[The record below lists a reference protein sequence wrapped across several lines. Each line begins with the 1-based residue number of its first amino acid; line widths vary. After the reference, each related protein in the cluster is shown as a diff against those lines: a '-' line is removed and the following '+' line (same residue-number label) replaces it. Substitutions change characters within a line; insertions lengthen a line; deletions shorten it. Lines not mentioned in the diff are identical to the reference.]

1 MISPVAGQVG
11 SWRISGICNSAL
23 EPTRML
29 SHQQRRE
36 PQRSVLMAASLFLA
50 IGLLL
55 QGWRIWS
62 LNATYDQGLF
72 LQEIWNGHLGKP
84 FESTLASELSTPVL
98 VTGEALPT
106 LGYHHLGQHFTPLLM
121 LWLPL
126 VLLLGVWSLPLI
138 QVGLLTAGGLVLHQ
152 LAREDLE
159 PRLASWI
166 AISYFCAGIVIGPTL
181 ENFHDLCAIP
191 LLSFSLLLGI
201 RRRNPWLYGVPALL
215 LPLVREDVGLLSFS
229 FGVWM
234 LLRQRQA
241 WRWAGLGLC
250 LYSTLMVFTI
260 TNHVMPLF
268 GSEVSVRFMDE
279 RFGQFLVAQNGRGS
293 TVDVLKAML
302 SQPLLLLQELLRPIG
317 PTIKFLITLWL
328 PLAFLPA
335 AGLDGW
341 LLMAGP
347 LFVALSSQGGNA
359 LAVNLRFVLYLV
371 PGVFAGGI
379 LWWTQHPEL
388 FHERW
393 LKRLWRTALVLS
405 LLFTITGNP
414 HRSLSALIPDS
425 VQPWVYVSP
434 WRQLQ
439 RGWDTRQLL
448 KVIPGDASVAAE
460 THLVP
465 LLAARHVLLRF
476 PENVAYTDEAKLRH
490 PVDWV
495 VSQPGFN
502 AIYAPAF
509 RRNAA
514 WVRRSQQQIAALLAS
529 GDYSVKR
536 CGSSGIVLQRIDR
549 AVAPEQPEG
558 LSAGERCVAEQF
570 NRALA
575 AMQQHGDATPLP
587 PPGRKPAD
595 SGRSPATP
603 SGR

>member
-1 MISPVAGQVG
+1 
-11 SWRISGICNSAL
+11 
-23 EPTRML
+23 ML
-29 SHQQRRE
+29 SAHDQRE
-36 PQRSVLMAASLFLA
+36 PERWVRLAAGLFLA

-72 LQEIWNGHLGKP
+72 LQEIWNGSLGKP

-98 VTGEALPT
+98 VTGESLPT

-126 VLLLGVWSLPLI
+126 VLLLGIWSLPLI
-138 QVGLLTAGGLVLHQ
+138 QVGLLTAGGLVLHK
-152 LAREDLE
+152 LAQEDLE

-201 RRRNPWLYGVPALL
+201 RRRNPWLYGIPALL
-215 LPLVREDVGLLSFS
+215 LPFVREDVGLLSFS
-229 FGVWM
+229 FGLWM
-234 LLRQRQA
+234 LLRQRKA
-241 WRWAGLGLC
+241 WLWAGLGLC
-250 LYSTLMVFTI
+250 LYSALMVFTI

-279 RFGQFLVAQNGRGS
+279 RFGQFLAAQNGRGS
-293 TVDVLKAML
+293 TVDALKAMV
-302 SQPLLLLQELLRPIG
+302 SQPLLLLQELVQPIG
-317 PTIKFLITLWL
+317 PTLKFLITLWL

-335 AGLDGW
+335 AGVDGW

-379 LWWTQHPEL
+379 LWWAQHPAL

-393 LKRLWRTALVLS
+393 LKRLWRAALVLS
-405 LLFTITGNP
+405 VLFTITGNP
-414 HRSLSALIPDS
+414 HRSLSLLIPDS
-425 VQPWVYVSP
+425 VQPWVYISP

-439 RGWDTRQLL
+439 RGVETRELL
-448 KVIPGDASVAAE
+448 RTIPREASVAAE

-465 LLAARHVLLRF
+465 LLAERRVLLRF
-476 PENVAYTDEAKLRH
+476 PENSAYTDERKQELPAQ
-490 PVDWV
+490 WI

-502 AIYAPAF
+502 ADYAPAF
-509 RRNAA
+509 RRNAV
-514 WVRRSQQQIAALLAS
+514 WVRRSQATIAELLES
-529 GDYSVKR
+529 GTYRVHR
-536 CGSSGIVLQRIDR
+536 CDQRGIVLRHIQTGARQVGEPSDAAGASCVDAQFDQALRQMKQR
-549 AVAPEQPEG
+549 
-558 LSAGERCVAEQF
+558 
-570 NRALA
+570 
-575 AMQQHGDATPLP
+575 GDAS
-587 PPGRKPAD
+587 R
-595 SGRSPATP
+595 R
-603 SGR
+603 

>member
-1 MISPVAGQVG
+1 
-11 SWRISGICNSAL
+11 
-23 EPTRML
+23 ML
-29 SHQQRRE
+29 SRHERRA
-36 PQRSVLMAASLFLA
+36 PISSVQLAACLFAA
-50 IGLLL
+50 IGLSL
-55 QGWRIWS
+55 QLWRIWS

-166 AISYFCAGIVIGPTL
+166 ACSYFCAGIVIGPAL

-191 LLSFSLLLGI
+191 LLSFCLMLGI
-201 RRRNPWLYGVPALL
+201 RRGHRWLYAIPALL

-229 FGVWM
+229 FGLWM
-234 LLRQRQA
+234 VLRLQRG

-250 LYSTLMVFTI
+250 LYSTFMVFAI

-279 RFGQFLVAQNGRGS
+279 RFGQFLAAQNGQGS
-293 TVDVLKAML
+293 TVDALKAML
-302 SQPLLLLQELLRPIG
+302 SQPLLLLRELVQPLG
-317 PTIKFLITLWL
+317 PTLKFLLTLWL

-335 AGLDGW
+335 LAIDGW
-341 LLMAGP
+341 LLMALP

-379 LWWTQHPEL
+379 LWWRQRQAL
-388 FHERW
+388 FQQRW
-393 LKRLWRTALVLS
+393 RKRLWRTALVLS
-405 LLFTITGNP
+405 VLFTITGNP

-434 WRQLQ
+434 LRQLQ
-439 RGWDTRQLL
+439 RGWQTRQLL
-448 KVIPGDASVAAE
+448 QAIPSDASVAAE

-476 PENVAYTDEAKLRH
+476 PENVAYTDEAKQRH
-490 PVDWV
+490 GVDWV
-495 VSQPGFN
+495 ISQPGFN
-502 AIYAPAF
+502 ADYAPAF
-509 RRNAA
+509 RANAA
-514 WVRRSQQQIAALLAS
+514 WVHRSKQQIDGLLAS
-529 GDYSVKR
+529 GDYRVAR
-536 CGSSGIVLQRIDR
+536 CGANGILLQRI
-549 AVAPEQPEG
+549 ASNPGAASAPSQ
-558 LSAGERCVAEQF
+558 SAGEHCVADQF
-570 NRALA
+570 NAALA
-575 AMQQHGDATPLP
+575 QMQQHGDAAQP
-587 PPGRKPAD
+587 PRPGRKPAD
-595 SGRSPATP
+595 TSRSPAMP
-603 SGR
+603 

>member
-1 MISPVAGQVG
+1 
-11 SWRISGICNSAL
+11 
-23 EPTRML
+23 ML
-29 SHQQRRE
+29 SRNERHSPERRV
-36 PQRSVLMAASLFLA
+36 QLAASLFLT
-50 IGLLL
+50 IGLIL
-55 QGWRIWS
+55 QFWRIWS

-72 LQEIWNGHLGKP
+72 LQEIWSGHLGKP

-98 VTGEALPT
+98 VNREALPT
-106 LGYHHLGQHFTPLLM
+106 LGYYHLGQHFTPLLM

-152 LAREDLE
+152 LAKEDLE
-159 PRLASWI
+159 PRLANWI

-201 RRRNPWLYGVPALL
+201 RRRNPWLYGIPALL

-229 FGVWM
+229 FGLWM
-234 LLRQRQA
+234 LVRQRQA
-241 WRWAGLGLC
+241 WRLAGLGLC

-279 RFGQFLVAQNGRGS
+279 RFGQFLAAQNGRGS
-293 TVDVLKAML
+293 TVDALKAMV
-302 SQPLLLLQELLRPIG
+302 SQPLLLLQELVQPIG
-317 PTIKFLITLWL
+317 PTLKFLITLWL

-335 AGLDGW
+335 AAIDGW

-379 LWWTQHPEL
+379 LWWSRHPAL
-388 FHERW
+388 FHEHW

-405 LLFTITGNP
+405 VLFTITGNP

-425 VQPWVYVSP
+425 VQPWVYISP

-439 RGWDTRQLL
+439 RGGETRELL
-448 KVIPGDASVAAE
+448 RTIPREASVAAE

-465 LLAARHVLLRF
+465 LLAERRVLLRF
-476 PENVAYTDEAKLRH
+476 PENSAYTDERKQEWPAE
-490 PVDWV
+490 WI

-502 AIYAPAF
+502 ADYAPAF
-509 RRNAA
+509 RRNGA
-514 WVRRSQQQIAALLAS
+514 WVRRSQEQIQALLTS
-529 GDYSVKR
+529 GNYRVHR
-536 CGSSGIVLQRIDR
+536 CDRRGIVLRH
-549 AVAPEQPEG
+549 
-558 LSAGERCVAEQF
+558 LSAVIDSKGEPTIEAGASCVRQQF
-570 NRALA
+570 EEARAQMLRE
-575 AMQQHGDATPLP
+575 GDASQ
-587 PPGRKPAD
+587 R
-595 SGRSPATP
+595 
-603 SGR
+603 

>member
-1 MISPVAGQVG
+1 
-11 SWRISGICNSAL
+11 
-23 EPTRML
+23 
-29 SHQQRRE
+29 
-36 PQRSVLMAASLFLA
+36 MAAGLFLV
-50 IGLLL
+50 IGLIL
-55 QGWRIWS
+55 QGWRLWS

-98 VTGEALPT
+98 VNREALPT
-106 LGYHHLGQHFTPLLM
+106 LGYYHLGQHFTPLLM

-152 LAREDLE
+152 LAQEDLE
-159 PRLASWI
+159 PHLANWM

-201 RRRNPWLYGVPALL
+201 RRRNPWLYGIPALL

-229 FGVWM
+229 FGLWM
-234 LLRQRQA
+234 LVRQRRA

-250 LYSTLMVFTI
+250 LYSALMVVTI

-279 RFGQFLVAQNGRGS
+279 RFGQFLAAQNGKGS
-293 TVDVLKAML
+293 TLDALKAMV
-302 SQPLLLLQELLRPIG
+302 SQPLLLLQELVQPIG
-317 PTIKFLITLWL
+317 PTLKFLITLWL
-328 PLAFLPA
+328 PLALLPA
-335 AGLDGW
+335 AGVDGW

-379 LWWTQHPEL
+379 LWWAQHPAL

-405 LLFTITGNP
+405 VLFTITGNP

-425 VQPWVYVSP
+425 VQPWVYISP

-439 RGWDTRQLL
+439 RGAETRELL
-448 KVIPGDASVAAE
+448 RTIPREASVAAE
-460 THLVP
+460 TQLVP
-465 LLAARHVLLRF
+465 LLAERRVLLRF
-476 PENVAYTDEAKLRH
+476 PENSAYTDEQKQQRPAE
-490 PVDWV
+490 WI

-502 AIYAPAF
+502 AAYAPAF
-509 RRNAA
+509 RRNGA
-514 WVRRSQQQIAALLAS
+514 WVRRSQEQIQALLAS
-529 GDYSVKR
+529 GNYRVHR
-536 CGSSGIVLQRIDR
+536 CDQRGIVMRHVSAVVDPKGEPSVGAGASCVHKQFEEARAQMQR
-549 AVAPEQPEG
+549 E
-558 LSAGERCVAEQF
+558 
-570 NRALA
+570 
-575 AMQQHGDATPLP
+575 GDASK
-587 PPGRKPAD
+587 R
-595 SGRSPATP
+595 
-603 SGR
+603 

>member
-1 MISPVAGQVG
+1 MHSP
-11 SWRISGICNSAL
+11 
-23 EPTRML
+23 
-29 SHQQRRE
+29 HQRRE
-36 PQRSVLMAASLFLA
+36 PQRGVLMAAGLFLA
-50 IGLLL
+50 IGLIL

-106 LGYHHLGQHFTPLLM
+106 LGYYHLGQHFTPLLM

-138 QVGLLTAGGLVLHQ
+138 QVALLTAGGLVLHQ
-152 LAREDLE
+152 LAKEDLE
-159 PRLASWI
+159 PRLAHWI
-166 AISYFCAGIVIGPTL
+166 ATSYFCAGIVIGPTL

-201 RRRNPWLYGVPALL
+201 RRKNPWLYGIPALL

-229 FGVWM
+229 FGLWM
-234 LLRQRQA
+234 LLRQRQT

-250 LYSTLMVFTI
+250 VYSALMVFTI

-279 RFGQFLVAQNGRGS
+279 RFGQFLAAQNGRGS
-293 TVDVLKAML
+293 TVDALKAML
-302 SQPLLLLQELLRPIG
+302 SQPLLLLQELVQPIG
-317 PTIKFLITLWL
+317 ATLKFLITLWL

-335 AGLDGW
+335 AGVDGW
-341 LLMAGP
+341 LLMTGP

-379 LWWTQHPEL
+379 LWWARHQAL

-405 LLFTITGNP
+405 VLFTITGNP
-414 HRSLSALIPDS
+414 HRSLSLLIPDS
-425 VQPWVYVSP
+425 VQPWVYVP
-434 WRQLQ
+434 PLQQLQ
-439 RGWDTRQLL
+439 RGWDTRELLQL
-448 KVIPGDASVAAE
+448 IPNDASVAAE
-460 THLVP
+460 TQLVP
-465 LLAARHVLLRF
+465 LLAARRVLLRF
-476 PENVAYTDEAKLRH
+476 PENVAYTDEAKQPR

-502 AIYAPAF
+502 AAYAPAF
-509 RRNAA
+509 ERNAA
-514 WVRRSQQQIAALLAS
+514 WVRRSKEQIDTLLAS
-529 GDYSVKR
+529 GDYGVKR
-536 CGSSGIVLQRIDR
+536 CGSSGIVLQRLATPAALATPKDSITG
-549 AVAPEQPEG
+549 A
-558 LSAGERCVAEQF
+558 RCVAEQF
-570 NRALA
+570 NLALA
-575 AMQQHGDATPLP
+575 AMQQHGDATPRRP
-587 PPGRKPAD
+587 PACTPAD

-603 SGR
+603 